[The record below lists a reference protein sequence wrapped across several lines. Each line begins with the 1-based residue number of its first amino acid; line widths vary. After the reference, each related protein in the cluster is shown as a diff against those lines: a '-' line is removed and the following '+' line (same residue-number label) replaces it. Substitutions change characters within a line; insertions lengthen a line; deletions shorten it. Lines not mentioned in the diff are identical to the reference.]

1 MYLIFEYI
9 KTYLS
14 TTVLLDMAVIN
25 TENRTKMRSRIN
37 AMYVV
42 HPDLFSQYPFTA
54 KPSLTLPCG

>member
-9 KTYLS
+9 ITYLS

-42 HPDLFSQYPFTA
+42 HPDLFSQ
-54 KPSLTLPCG
+54 